1 MAVENSAKMAMGYI
15 IPQMNLQNFDISDI
29 MILNLRSIRLLQ
41 KILNGM
47 FAGLQYLKMENTLHL

>member
-1 MAVENSAKMAMGYI
+1 MAVENSVKMAMGYI
-15 IPQMNLQNFDISDI
+15 RPQMNLQNFDISDI

-47 FAGLQYLKMENTLHL
+47 FVGLQYL